1 MGIFIGPPYLKI
13 LVEIREM
20 KKNKEKYINT
30 NTDSTLK
37 SNHIL
42 LLGDSI
48 IDNKSYVQS
57 NELDVTAHLE
67 MLFEDQPEVYIH
79 NNAVD
84 GYTMSDLIENNLNL
98 ESTHEP
104 SHIIISIGGNDLLG
118 YLPFLQQTID
128 LFGAGTMVDAWAPI
142 KNGRTMNPSR
152 NTVLGETYFDITKP
166 FTKQYETIVANLSN
180 HRAKL
185 LLCTVYEGDLVDS
198 DEFSDVN
205 NSSKTMVS
213 LFNDIVYRTSNK
225 YSADV
230 LELREIFV
238 RPEDYANPIEPS
250 HIGGGKL
257 AKAIQKWVNDV

>member
-1 MGIFIGPPYLKI
+1 MN
-13 LVEIREM
+13 
-20 KKNKEKYINT
+20 KNIV
-30 NTDSTLK
+30 
-37 SNHIL
+37 

-48 IDNKSYVQS
+48 IDNRSYVLEG
-57 NELDVTAHLE
+57 ELDVTAHLKK
-67 MLFEDQPEVYIH
+67 LYLDQPDVSIT

-84 GYTMSDLIENNLNL
+84 GDTMYDLEYNHLDTSDVKEA
-98 ESTHEP
+98 
-104 SHIIISIGGNDLLG
+104 SHIIVSIGGNDLLHNIS
-118 YLPFLQQTID
+118 FLQRTSELSEVMGKDARIGKW
-128 LFGAGTMVDAWAPI
+128 GA
-142 KNGRTMNPSR
+142 RELNPTR
-152 NTVLGETYFDITKP
+152 NKVFEETYFEIIKP

-213 LFNDIVYRTSNK
+213 LFNDIVYRTANK

-238 RPEDYANPIEPS
+238 RSEDYANPIEPS

-257 AKAIQKWVNDV
+257 AKAMKRWVDNN

>member
-1 MGIFIGPPYLKI
+1 MN
-13 LVEIREM
+13 
-20 KKNKEKYINT
+20 KN
-30 NTDSTLK
+30 
-37 SNHIL
+37 IL

-48 IDNKSYVQS
+48 IDNGSYVHDG
-57 NELDVTAHLE
+57 ELDVATHLKK
-67 MLFEDQPEVYIH
+67 LYSDHPNVSIT

-84 GYTMSDLIENNLNL
+84 GDTMYDLEYNHLDTPDIE
-98 ESTHEP
+98 EA
-104 SHIIISIGGNDLLG
+104 SHIIVSIGGNDLLHNIS
-118 YLPFLQQTID
+118 FLQRTSELSKIM
-128 LFGAGTMVDAWAPI
+128 GKDARIGKWGV
-142 KNGRTMNPSR
+142 KELNPSR
-152 NTVLGETYFDITKP
+152 NRVFEETYFEIIKP
-166 FTKQYETIVANLSN
+166 FTKQYETIVANLSI

-213 LFNDIVYRTSNK
+213 LFNDIVYRTANK
-225 YSADV
+225 YGADV

-257 AKAIQKWVNDV
+257 AKSIQKWVNDV

>member
-1 MGIFIGPPYLKI
+1 MN
-13 LVEIREM
+13 
-20 KKNKEKYINT
+20 KN
-30 NTDSTLK
+30 
-37 SNHIL
+37 IL

-48 IDNKSYVQS
+48 IDNRSYVLKD
-57 NELDVTAHLE
+57 ELDVTAHLKK
-67 MLFEDQPEVYIH
+67 LYSDHPNVSIT

-84 GYTMSDLIENNLNL
+84 GDTMYDLEYNHLDTPDIE
-98 ESTHEP
+98 EA
-104 SHIIISIGGNDLLG
+104 SHIIVSIGGNDLLHNIS
-118 YLPFLQQTID
+118 FLQRTSELSKIMGKDARID
-128 LFGAGTMVDAWAPI
+128 KWGVKEL
-142 KNGRTMNPSR
+142 NPSR
-152 NTVLGETYFDITKP
+152 NRVFEETYFEIIKP

-213 LFNDIVYRTSNK
+213 LFNDIVYRTANK
-225 YSADV
+225 YGADV

-238 RPEDYANPIEPS
+238 SPEDYANPIEPS

-257 AKAIQKWVNDV
+257 AKAMQKWVDNG

>member
-1 MGIFIGPPYLKI
+1 MDKRII
-13 LVEIREM
+13 
-20 KKNKEKYINT
+20 
-30 NTDSTLK
+30 
-37 SNHIL
+37 

-48 IDNKSYVQS
+48 IDNRSYVLDG
-57 NELDVTAHLE
+57 ELDVTNHLKK
-67 MLFEDQPEVYIH
+67 LYAGQPDVFIT

-84 GYTMSDLIENNLNL
+84 GDTMYDLERNYLDEEELQNA
-98 ESTHEP
+98 
-104 SHIIISIGGNDLLG
+104 SHTIVSIGGNDLLHNIS
-118 YLPFLQQTID
+118 FLQTTSELSEVMGKDARIGKW
-128 LFGAGTMVDAWAPI
+128 GA
-142 KNGRTMNPSR
+142 RELNPTR
-152 NTVLGETYFDITKP
+152 NKVFEETYFEIIKP

-213 LFNDIVYRTSNK
+213 VFNDIVYRTANK
-225 YSADV
+225 YDADV

-238 RPEDYANPIEPS
+238 SSEDYANPIEPS

-257 AKAIQKWVNDV
+257 AKAIKKWVDDV